1 MGLRELAERNLG
13 AVLENSAYGFGW
25 SITVTNPAGA
35 SAPLTGFSNDISQVV
50 DPDTGQLVSGRSASV
65 ALRTSSLAAK
75 GFVIPYGVADQSSKP
90 WLVAF
95 DDING
100 NPYTFKVRQA
110 DPDRTLGLVVAI
122 LEAYTP

>member
-13 AVLENSAYGFGW
+13 AILENSASGFGW
-25 SITVTNPAGA
+25 PITVTNPAG
-35 SAPLTGFSNDISQVV
+35 STESFTGFSNDISQVI
-50 DPDTGQLVSGRSASV
+50 DPDTGQIVSGRAASV
-65 ALRTSSLAAK
+65 ALRISSLAAK
-75 GFVIPYGVADQSSKP
+75 GFAIPYGVADQSSKP
-90 WLVAF
+90 WIVSF

-110 DPDRTLGLVVAI
+110 DPDRTLGMVVAI